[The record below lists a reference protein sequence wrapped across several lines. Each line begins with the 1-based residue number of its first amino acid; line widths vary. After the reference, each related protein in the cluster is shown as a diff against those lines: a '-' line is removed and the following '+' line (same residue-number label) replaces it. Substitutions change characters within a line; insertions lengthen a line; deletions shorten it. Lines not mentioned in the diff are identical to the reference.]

1 MKKIIS
7 FFMLIFSISIF
18 AENILLNGSFTKPLS
33 EAIPDI
39 KGCVNTEASWIKFEN
54 GGGKGKIEIEE
65 NSIVGVSE
73 NINAP
78 VHGLQLIQAP
88 LKLEAGA
95 IYHLKFE
102 AKVDKKELIT
112 IKVGADGDRG
122 YYAYWYK
129 DLELSPSK
137 EKYEYTFEMLAE
149 GDEKARF
156 EVWFTKANTPV
167 KMTNFSLEKIGNIET
182 ERMIALVKFNTQKE
196 YQVTKIGENIFSGFD
211 IENIKNLDSN
221 REIIKKLTLEEDG
234 RYLLKISGISTDE
247 KYQMGF
253 KTGDLQIVDST
264 KNSYIFNYKDK
275 TTSEGE
281 FFIKKISGKEN
292 NIENISL
299 EKYVGNL
306 VWEEDFDYTGLPHDK
321 DWSYEV
327 GGHGWGNSELQYY
340 TEADKDN
347 VYVKDGKLVITA
359 RKEKYE
365 GKDYTSTRLISK
377 GKRDFLYGRI
387 EVTAK
392 LPSGV
397 GTWPAIWMM
406 PTDSKYGEW
415 PKSGEI
421 DIMEHVGYEE
431 GLVHGT
437 VHSEKYYW
445 VKSNQKGNQIEVPDA
460 TKEFHTYS
468 LEWTPN
474 IIKMYKDDILY
485 FIYENEKEGKE
496 SWPFDQ
502 KFFLI
507 LNIAVGGA
515 WGGQQGIDDTIFPQ
529 NLEIDKIRVYE
540 LNNK

>member
-1 MKKIIS
+1 MKKFIYLFMVIIS
-7 FFMLIFSISIF
+7 STIF
-18 AENILLNGSFTKPLS
+18 AKNILLNGNFKKPLS
-33 EAIPDI
+33 QAVPDI
-39 KGCVNTEASWIKFEN
+39 KGSVDTENSWIKYEN
-54 GGGKGKIEIEE
+54 GGGKGKVEIEGKA
-65 NSIVGVSE
+65 IVGVSE

-78 VHGLQLIQAP
+78 IHGLQLIQAP
-88 LKLEAGA
+88 LNLEAGG
-95 IYHLKFE
+95 IYQLNFE
-102 AKVDKKELIT
+102 AEAEKEELVT

-129 DLELSPSK
+129 DLKISPNQK
-137 EKYEYTFEMLAE
+137 DYEYTFEMLAE
-149 GDEKARF
+149 GDKKARF
-156 EVWFTKANTPV
+156 EVWFTKTNTPV
-167 KMTNFSLEKIGNIET
+167 KMTNFSLEKVGNIET

-196 YQVTKIGENIFSGFD
+196 YYVSKIGENIFSQKD
-211 IENIKNLDSN
+211 IEKIKKLKSDE
-221 REIIKKLTLEEDG
+221 EIIKKLTLEEDG
-234 RYLLKISGISTDE
+234 RYLLKIEGVSDDE
-247 KYQMGF
+247 KYQIGF
-253 KTGDLQIVDST
+253 KNGDSQFIDSSKKT
-264 KNSYIFNYKDK
+264 YIFNYKDK

-281 FFIKKISGKEN
+281 FFIKKVSGKKN
-292 NIENISL
+292 NIDNISL

-306 VWEEDFDYTGLPHDK
+306 VWEENFDYTGLPSEK

-340 TEADKDN
+340 TEADKKN

-359 RKEKYE
+359 QKESYK
-365 GKDYTSTRLISK
+365 GKEYTSTRLVTK

-406 PTDSKYGEW
+406 PTASVYGAW

-431 GLVHGT
+431 GVVHGT

-445 VKSNQKGNQIEVPDA
+445 VKSNQKGNQVKVPDA

-485 FIYENEKEGKE
+485 FIYENEKVGTD

-507 LNIAVGGA
+507 LNIAIGGA
-515 WGGQQGIDDTIFPQ
+515 WGGQQGIDDSIFPQ
-529 NLEIDKIRVYE
+529 KLEIDKIKVYE
-540 LNNK
+540 LDR